1 MVMMTEVVGS
11 RVDDDNN
18 VVDNG
23 NGDCYGSGCDDRGG
37 QWWWLMI
44 VDRLMTNIIH
54 TKIHFNDIKTP
65 FKILMVN
72 VYSDQLSV

>member
-23 NGDCYGSGCDDRGG
+23 NGDCYGSDCDDRGG
-37 QWWWLMI
+37 
-44 VDRLMTNIIH
+44 
-54 TKIHFNDIKTP
+54 
-65 FKILMVN
+65 
-72 VYSDQLSV
+72 